1 MYSIKRRKRV
11 VIAGAVVAGA
21 ALVIP
26 FGGRAIA
33 SSIAGD
39 GASEYPTI
47 PSATVFACEQKGH
60 VQVTIL
66 STPSSH
72 CPAGTTSIKIGQEST
87 AAPAASA
94 TFVQQPTQ
102 LIDLWTPADPP
113 LTVPTGG
120 KFCPDPPACSGGSVL
135 AGHLG
140 LPAGTWQVTL
150 SAKVNANASTPPA
163 PTATFPQFFVY
174 TQVKNATFTGDA
186 FNVGA
191 GSLDTGTNHDS
202 YYTGSGVI
210 TLSAHTELF
219 IYAFGYDSDNGAGSY
234 DMSALIISAVSVP
247 ATVTPPTT

>member
-1 MYSIKRRKRV
+1 MFSMKRRKRAVIVGV
-11 VIAGAVVAGA
+11 VVTAA

-33 SSIAGD
+33 GSIAGD
-39 GASEYPTI
+39 GASEYPAI

-72 CPAGTTSIKIGQEST
+72 CPAGTTSIKIGQEAS
-87 AAPAASA
+87 PAATTPA
-94 TFVQQPTQ
+94 VFTPQPTQ
-102 LIDLWTPADPP
+102 LAPLWTPADPP

-120 KFCPDPPACSGGSVL
+120 KFCPDPPACSGGAVL

-150 SAKVNANASTPPA
+150 STKVNANSGTPAS

-186 FNVGA
+186 FNVGSGA
-191 GSLDTGTNHDS
+191 LDTGTNHDS
-202 YYTGSGVI
+202 YYTGSGII
-210 TLSAHTELF
+210 TLTAHTELF

-234 DMSALIISAVSVP
+234 DMTALQVSAVSVP
-247 ATVTPPTT
+247 TTVTPPTT